1 MAQVPR
7 GGRDRGSV
15 LRLLFVKR
23 GYAPIGGSE
32 SLCFQFATRLAER
45 GHDVRVVCA
54 WPSEREHAKWQL
66 DDTGARTYEDH
77 RVFAH
82 RGVEVVQVKPKGGFL
97 GLAADA
103 TTLVDLMRYE
113 ILQRYASDRE
123 IIHNVGRE
131 YLDSTLEVGAELD
144 LPVVLTPLP
153 HPGQFHGGDTE
164 SDLAR
169 YRRASAI
176 TTMTEWER
184 RWFIDHAVEPSS
196 VIATGMGPNVTASKD
211 GASFRRSQHIPADAP
226 LVLYIGRKE
235 RYKGYIQLLD
245 AAEPVWRRHPDTRF
259 VFIGIDGF
267 YSTFIDD
274 FARYRDERIIDI
286 DCATDGMKAAALD
299 ACDVFAMPSL
309 HETFGLGYLEAWVHE
324 RPVIGGDIP
333 PLREVIDDGIDGLL
347 VRQHADAVS
356 EAIVRLL
363 DDPALR
369 ASMGRAGQAKVMER
383 WHWDRVIDRVEGAY
397 QLALAR
403 FEVDEASEA
412 LA

>member
-1 MAQVPR
+1 M
-7 GGRDRGSV
+7 
-15 LRLLFVKR
+15 RLLFVKR

-32 SLCFQFATRLAER
+32 SLCFQFATRLARR

-66 DDTGARTYEDH
+66 DHRGARTYEDH
-77 RVFAH
+77 RVFEH
-82 RGVEVVQVKPKGGFL
+82 SGVEVVQVKPKGGFL

-113 ILQRYASDRE
+113 ILDRYAADRE
-123 IIHNVGRE
+123 LIHNVGRE
-131 YLDSTLEVGAELD
+131 YIDSTLEVAAERG
-144 LPVVLTPLP
+144 LPAVLTPLP
-153 HPGQFHGGDTE
+153 HPGQFHGGDTR

-169 YRRASAI
+169 YRRAAAI
-176 TTMTEWER
+176 TTMTDWER
-184 RWFIDHAVEPSS
+184 QWFIDHAVERSRVVS
-196 VIATGMGPNVTASKD
+196 TGMGPNVVRSRD
-211 GASFRRSQHIPADAP
+211 GAAFRRAQGIPADAP

-245 AAEPVWRRHPDTRF
+245 AAEVVWQHHRDTRF

-267 YSTFIDD
+267 YSTFFDD
-274 FARYRDERIIDI
+274 FARYRDERIVDI
-286 DCATDGMKAAALD
+286 ECATQELKAAALD
-299 ACDVFAMPSL
+299 ACDAFAMPSR

-333 PLREVIDDGIDGLL
+333 PLREVIAHGVDGLL
-347 VRQHADAVS
+347 VRQRADEVAD
-356 EAIVRLL
+356 AIVRLL
-363 DDPALR
+363 DDPSLR
-369 ASMGRAGQAKVMER
+369 GAMGRAGLAKVRQR
-383 WHWDRVIDRVEGAY
+383 WDWDRVIDRVESAY
-397 QLALAR
+397 QLATAS

>member
-1 MAQVPR
+1 M
-7 GGRDRGSV
+7 
-15 LRLLFVKR
+15 RLLFVKR

-66 DDTGARTYEDH
+66 DHAGARMLEDH
-77 RVFAH
+77 RVFVH

-123 IIHNVGRE
+123 VIHNVGRE

-153 HPGQFHGGDTE
+153 HPGQFHGGDTT
-164 SDLAR
+164 SDLTR

-184 RWFIDHAVEPSS
+184 GWFVDHAVEPSR
-196 VIATGMGPNVTASKD
+196 VIPTGMGPNVTRSTD
-211 GASFRRSQHIPADAP
+211 GMSFRRAQHIPADAP

-267 YSTFIDD
+267 YSTFFDD

-286 DCATDGMKAAALD
+286 ECASGATKAAALD
-299 ACDVFAMPSL
+299 ACDVFAMPSR

-324 RPVIGGDIP
+324 RPVVGGDIP
-333 PLREVIDDGIDGLL
+333 PLREVIDHGVDGLL
-347 VRQHADAVS
+347 VRQRADEVAG
-356 EAIVRLL
+356 AIVRLL
-363 DDPALR
+363 DDAPLR
-369 ASMGRAGQAKVMER
+369 AAMGRAGHAKVLER
-383 WHWDRVIDRVEGAY
+383 WHWDRVIDKVESAY
-397 QLALAR
+397 QRALSG
-403 FEVDEASEA
+403 FEVDEASVA